1 VGVPGVGGAA
11 DAGRGLGHDGGVLT
25 AAVLCSVVNSVNKGV
40 VFLAAGLRGL
50 LIGAAFAIGGFS
62 IAGMPPVASFAGKI
76 AVFKA
81 AIAEGSAVTGAALVA
96 LVFVRSALSFQY
108 S

>member
-1 VGVPGVGGAA
+1 
-11 DAGRGLGHDGGVLT
+11 
-25 AAVLCSVVNSVNKGV
+25 
-40 VFLAAGLRGL
+40 
-50 LIGAAFAIGGFS
+50 
-62 IAGMPPVASFAGKI
+62 MPPVASFAGKI

-96 LVFVRSALSFQY
+96 LVFVGSALSFLY

>member
-1 VGVPGVGGAA
+1 
-11 DAGRGLGHDGGVLT
+11 
-25 AAVLCSVVNSVNKGV
+25 VNSLNKGV
-40 VFLAAGLRGL
+40 VFLAAGLRGP
-50 LIGAAFAIGGFS
+50 LIGAAYAIGGFS

-96 LVFVRSALSFQY
+96 LVFVGSALSFLY